1 MTLKS
6 LGWNSHLIANFP
18 NSTENLARV
27 TGASRDALELLTVDG
42 KNLRAK
48 LLGKWRSKKDLERPG
63 IGDWVEIDQ
72 MGHGEQ
78 SNEAT
83 IKTLIPRFSY
93 LARVASGFET
103 RPQLIASNI
112 DYALL
117 VSSPNDDFSMR
128 RIERFLAI
136 CKEGNVTP
144 IVVITKSDL
153 IDNESP
159 WRETLKPLGTHIA
172 SYFVSM
178 HRPESIRELQ
188 SLLGEGKT
196 AVLLGSSGVGK
207 STLINS
213 LMGNLIQKTQSIR
226 EKDSKGRHTT
236 TERSLHFLP
245 TGGMIIDTPGIRE
258 LKVAV
263 DPQSLL
269 ESFSDIETLTHQC
282 KFTNCQHL
290 TEPGCKVKEALS
302 NGDLTQERYDSYQKL
317 VGEITAREKKKRGY

>member
-6 LGWNSHLIANFP
+6 LGWNALLSANYHD
-18 NSTENLARV
+18 SIENLARV
-27 TGASRDALELLTVDG
+27 TGASREALELLTVDG
-42 KNLRAK
+42 RILRAK

-72 MGHGEQ
+72 MGHGELN
-78 SNEAT
+78 NEVT
-83 IKTLIPRFSY
+83 IKSLIPRFSY

-103 RPQLIASNI
+103 KPQLIASNV

-117 VSSPNDDFSMR
+117 VSSPNDDFSLR
-128 RIERFLAI
+128 RLERFLAI

-153 IDNESP
+153 IENESP
-159 WRETLKPLGTHIA
+159 WRDTLKPLGSHIA
-172 SYFVSM
+172 TYFVSM
-178 HRPESIRELQ
+178 HIPGSVSELQ
-188 SLLGEGKT
+188 SFLDEGKT

-213 LMGNLIQKTQSIR
+213 LLGNAIQKTQSIR

-269 ESFSDIETLTHQC
+269 ESFSDVEALTHQC

-302 NGDLTQERYDSYQKL
+302 SGSLTQARYDSYQKL
-317 VGEITAREKKKRGY
+317 VGEIAAREKKKRGY